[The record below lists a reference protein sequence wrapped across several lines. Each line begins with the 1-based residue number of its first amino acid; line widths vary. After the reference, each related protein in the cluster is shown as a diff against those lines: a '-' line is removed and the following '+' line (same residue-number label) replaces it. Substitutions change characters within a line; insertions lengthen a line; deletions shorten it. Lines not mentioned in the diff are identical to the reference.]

1 MFEALQPHQEDHLH
15 LRLHRARSVVLTA
28 TELTEIRAAQRTFEG
43 AYMRTALSQFS
54 FALII
59 LKIFTSEFYAI
70 GALFAAYGA
79 AILLV
84 AIFRRYEGNS
94 QFFDQEESD
103 SETDDDEVD
112 QETNGLDGYSGDAT
126 TMRGRRRV
134 QMIRKKFRTSGN
146 SVTLLTALS
155 LVAYITLLTLTLRL

>member
-1 MFEALQPHQEDHLH
+1 
-15 LRLHRARSVVLTA
+15 
-28 TELTEIRAAQRTFEG
+28 
-43 AYMRTALSQFS
+43 MRTALSQFS

-103 SETDDDEVD
+103 SETDDDDDGGVGQD
-112 QETNGLDGYSGDAT
+112 PLDGYSGDAT

-155 LVAYITLLTLTLRL
+155 LVAYITLLTLTLKL